1 MKITALAFA
10 VSVMIQPAF
19 AQDVTAVEKATDSA
33 KKTTASE
40 ARAERMLHR
49 AYWLDRVEKK
59 RSEALVLYKSFL
71 AAAPKHEAA
80 PRAAAYALV
89 LVRRTSRRDAAA
101 FSKQYAMLLEKVDAD
116 VQEEIEDQGR
126 RGRGRGFPGRGGRG
140 RDGGGRGGPGGD
152 RFGRGRRGSDRGRD
166 GGRDGDRGRGR
177 NAAVTNPL
185 TARMPVKLPDMTKE
199 QVTAFLARYGKVADE
214 YVATLRK
221 SKETKKADE
230 LAKAVSQIKTLIS
243 AAKLAEAQ
251 SAIDKMQR
259 GQR

>member
-1 MKITALAFA
+1 MKITPLAFA
-10 VSVMIQPAF
+10 VSLLIQPAF

-40 ARAERMLHR
+40 TRAERMLHR

-89 LVRRTSRRDAAA
+89 LVRRTSRQDAAA
-101 FSKQYAMLLEKVDAD
+101 FSKKYAMLLEKVDAD
-116 VQEEIEDQGR
+116 VQEEIEDRGR
-126 RGRGRGFPGRGGRG
+126 RGRGFPGRGGRG

-166 GGRDGDRGRGR
+166 GGRGR
-177 NAAVTNPL
+177 NAAATNPL

-199 QVTAFLARYGKVADE
+199 QVTSFLARYGKVADE

-243 AAKLAEAQ
+243 AGKLAEAQ

>member
-101 FSKQYAMLLEKVDAD
+101 FSKKYAMLLEKVDAD
-116 VQEEIEDQGR
+116 VQEETEDRGR
-126 RGRGRGFPGRGGRG
+126 RGRGFPGRGGRG
-140 RDGGGRGGPGGD
+140 RDGGGRGGQGGD

-177 NAAVTNPL
+177 NAAATNPL

-199 QVTAFLARYGKVADE
+199 QVTSFLARYGKVADE

>member
-1 MKITALAFA
+1 MKITPLAFA
-10 VSVMIQPAF
+10 VSLLIQPAF

-33 KKTTASE
+33 KTATASE

-71 AAAPKHEAA
+71 VAAPKHEAA
-80 PRAAAYALV
+80 PRAAV

-101 FSKQYAMLLEKVDAD
+101 FSKKYVMLLEKVDAD
-116 VQEEIEDQGR
+116 VQEEIEDRGR
-126 RGRGRGFPGRGGRG
+126 RGRGPPGRGGRG
-140 RDGGGRGGPGGD
+140 RDGGGRGGPGGE

-166 GGRDGDRGRGR
+166 GGRDGDRGR

-185 TARMPVKLPDMTKE
+185 TARMSVKLPDMTKE
-199 QVTAFLARYGKVADE
+199 QVTAFLARYGKMADE

-221 SKETKKADE
+221 SEETKKADE
-230 LAKAVSQIKTLIS
+230 LAKAVSEIKTLIS

-259 GQR
+259 AQR